1 MYNIVESVIEY
12 IDILNIATYLIRSF
26 VIRFTIHPNMLTNIT
41 YVIRFRKYI
50 TNVYINNITKMLTYK
65 LYICE
70 LFIKFTTVS
79 LLNEV
84 IPICPNNS
92 P

>member
-26 VIRFTIHPNMLTNIT
+26 VIRFTMHPNMLTNIT
-41 YVIRFRKYI
+41 YVIKFKKYI
-50 TNVYINNITKMLTYK
+50 TNVYINIITNTLAYR

-79 LLNEV
+79 LLNDV
-84 IPICPNNS
+84 IPICPNSS